1 MLSAM
6 KISHA
11 IDGDRIT
18 VRIREEIDG
27 SACDCLEHFWDRFVS
42 DPFSEVRVEMGGV
55 DAIDSQGVAQM
66 VTLLRRNLAEGAC
79 LVLDAPPQVLAHT
92 LYKVGLLEPG
102 QRVALLNARSEEPY
116 AG

>member
-1 MLSAM
+1 M
-6 KISHA
+6 KLSHA

-27 SACDCLEHFWDRFVS
+27 SGCDCLEHFWDRFVS
-42 DPFSEVRVEMGGV
+42 DPFSVVRVEMSGV
-55 DAIDSQGVAQM
+55 DSIDSLGVAQM
-66 VTLLRRNLAEGAC
+66 VTLLRRNLADGAR

-102 QRVALLNARSEEPY
+102 RGITLENARSEEPY